1 MRKILLFIL
10 LFISVISLNINAQE
24 KKEPTFGIKFSG
36 FVKNDVFYDTRQ
48 GNSGGVLREGHFYL
62 YPDPIVY
69 DVDSVDLND
78 KSTFNMLSIQSR
90 LKGNIFGPDAF
101 GAKTSGVIEAEF
113 FGNAEADINGF
124 RLRHAF
130 MSLNW
135 KNTELLSGQTWHPI
149 FSADCYP
156 GTISFNTGAPFI
168 PFSRNPQVKVSHKFG
183 PLALVG
189 AVYSQRDFCNL
200 GPDETDKTG
209 KVVLSSSKYMRN
221 SSIPGVDFQ
230 IQLKPDSTEHAFGIG
245 IDYKS
250 ITPEIKTTKNYQTNE
265 QIGSIAAS
273 TYLKLKFKPITVKVQ
288 GSYIQ
293 NGTDLMVL
301 GGYAVKQETDTAKG
315 FKEYTTINTGSAW
328 MDITTN
334 GTKVQVGIFAGYSK
348 NLGSMDEIKGKYYSR
363 GANIDHLYRV
373 SSRVNFI
380 SGKFSTGAELEM
392 TTAGYGTADKYGKVK
407 DVEEVTNFRI
417 LFSTTYNF

>member
-1 MRKILLFIL
+1 MRKILLFTLI
-10 LFISVISLNINAQE
+10 FISVISLTINAQE
-24 KKEPTFGIKFSG
+24 KKEPTFGIKFTG

-69 DVDSVDLND
+69 DADLNDLND
-78 KSTFNMLSIQSR
+78 KSTLNMLSIQSR

-130 MSLNW
+130 MKLNW
-135 KNTELLSGQTWHPI
+135 KNTEFLSGQTWHPI

-183 PLALVG
+183 PLALVS
-189 AVYSQRDFCNL
+189 AVYSQRDFSST
-200 GPDETDKTG
+200 GPDG
-209 KVVLSSSKYMRN
+209 ASSKYMRN

-230 IQLKPDSTEHAFGIG
+230 IQLKPDSTEHAFGLG
-245 IDYKS
+245 IDYKRL
-250 ITPEIKTTKNYQTNE
+250 TPEIKTTKNYQTNE

-293 NGTDLMVL
+293 NGTDLMML
-301 GGYAVKQETDTAKG
+301 GGYAIKQVTDTAKG

-334 GTKVQVGIFAGYSK
+334 GTKIQAGIFAGYSK
-348 NLGSMDEIKGKYYSR
+348 NLGSMSEIKGACYSR

-373 SSRVNFI
+373 SPRVIFI
-380 SGKFSTGAELEM
+380 SGKFTAGTELEM
-392 TTAGYGTADKYGKVK
+392 TTAGYGKADKYGKVK